1 VLDAVTH
8 WPLEQQPVHVMPP
21 HVHDPPLQV
30 WPLAH
35 TPHALPPVP
44 HTFIAVCADDA
55 TQVLFASQHPVEH
68 EDGVHVH
75 VPDAPHA
82 WPLAQGWQAAPPVP
96 HAVIDWLAYATQLP
110 FMSQH
115 PSGHDAASQVHVPD
129 ALHSCPCAHAT
140 HAPPLAPHA
149 VLVGVTHCP
158 VALQQPVLQAVP
170 SQPQAPPL
178 HV

>member
-1 VLDAVTH
+1 VFDAVVTH
-8 WPLEQQPVHVMPP
+8 CPFAQQPLHIVPP
-21 HVHDPPLQV
+21 HVQDPPLQV
-30 WPLAH
+30 WPIAQ
-35 TPHALPPVP
+35 TPHAVP
-44 HTFIAVCADDA
+44 LAPHAVPDCADEA
-55 TQVLFASQHPVEH
+55 TQVSFASQHPFEH
-68 EDGVHVH
+68 EEGVQVH

-82 WPLAQGWQAAPPVP
+82 WPLAQPWQAAPPAP

-110 FMSQH
+110 FESQH

-158 VALQQPVLQAVP
+158 VALQQPVAQAVP
-170 SQPQAPPL
+170 SHPHAPPL